1 MSLFKKHDLDSDDP
15 RVRLEGVQET
25 SDEIALV
32 RVACRDDW
40 PRVRLAAVNRVRND
54 LLLAQVIREASEL
67 DVRLAAAER
76 IDSQKM
82 LGEVAR
88 EARNQDLIGVCLS
101 RITDTDV
108 IQSIAEDTK
117 CSPTVRKLAIEHYAD
132 EGYLAEIAVED
143 APEEEPGRKS
153 EEAVD
158 SLLMAHGGGLRG
170 VRAIGR
176 FRRSLKA
183 LKALGT
189 IARRG
194 GETGGLAVEY
204 LCDAL
209 RSHNP
214 EVAECASE
222 EFSHLSDPDVVA
234 ALVRGLDDPAL
245 RDPIR
250 EVLGRIDT
258 PEARAALEN

>member
-15 RVRLEGVQET
+15 RVRLEAVQET
-25 SDEIALV
+25 SDELALV
-32 RVACRDDW
+32 RIACRDEW

-54 LLLAQVIREASEL
+54 MLLAQVVREAKEL

-76 IDSQKM
+76 IDSQKL
-82 LGEVAR
+82 LGDLAR
-88 EARNQDLIGVCLS
+88 ETGNRDVIGVCLT
-101 RITDTDV
+101 RITDREV
-108 IQSIAEDTK
+108 IQSIAEDAK
-117 CSPTVRKLAIEHYAD
+117 CGPTVRKLAIEHFAD
-132 EGYLAEIAVED
+132 EGYLAEVAVED
-143 APEEEPGRKS
+143 APEEEGRKS

-158 SLLMAHGGGLRG
+158 DLLAAHGGGLRG

-183 LKALGT
+183 LRALGT

-214 EVAECASE
+214 EVASCAAD
-222 EFSHLSDPDVVA
+222 EFSQLSDPDVVD
-234 ALVRGLDDPAL
+234 ALVRAQSDAAL
-245 RDPIR
+245 REPIR
-250 EVLGRIDT
+250 EVLRRMDT
-258 PEARAALEN
+258 PEARAALGE